1 MELLP
6 EGQKNTTEVTWQD
19 QLKINSFST
28 LISKKDALS
37 ATLDVNK
44 QEKEYL
50 DDLALEIELVDEDEK
65 LNYKIGD
72 SFVLM
77 KQSEIVDRLEKD
89 QELLDS
95 KISELESQI
104 EDIDQE
110 LNNLKKLLYAKFG
123 NAINLER

>member
-28 LISKKDALS
+28 LISKIDALS
-37 ATLDVNK
+37 ATLDENK

>member
-37 ATLDVNK
+37 ATLDENK

>member
-19 QLKINSFST
+19 QQKINSFST

-37 ATLDVNK
+37 ATLDEHK

-77 KQSEIVDRLEKD
+77 KQSEIVERLEND

-95 KISELESQI
+95 KIGELESQI

>member
-19 QLKINSFST
+19 QQKINSFST

-37 ATLDVNK
+37 ATLDENK

>member
-19 QLKINSFST
+19 QQKINSFST
-28 LISKKDALS
+28 LISKRDALS
-37 ATLDVNK
+37 ATLDENK

-77 KQSEIVDRLEKD
+77 KQSEIVERLEKD

-95 KISELESQI
+95 KIRELESQI
-104 EDIDQE
+104 EDIDQD

>member
-19 QLKINSFST
+19 QQKINSFST
-28 LISKKDALS
+28 LISKRDALS
-37 ATLDVNK
+37 ATLDENK

-77 KQSEIVDRLEKD
+77 KQSEIVERLEKD

-95 KISELESQI
+95 KIRELESQI

>member
-19 QLKINSFST
+19 QQKINSFST
-28 LISKKDALS
+28 LISKRDALS
-37 ATLDVNK
+37 ATLDENK

-77 KQSEIVDRLEKD
+77 KQSEIVERLEKD

-95 KISELESQI
+95 KIRELESQI

-110 LNNLKKLLYAKFG
+110 LNNLKMLLYAKFG